1 MRPFKVA
8 LQLYTLRDFCG
19 SAKDLATTLK
29 KVKAIGYDAVEF
41 VHLDFA
47 SNRDLRKLADDHGL
61 AISSIHEAGDRLLN
75 QPQKVAEDLTEL
87 GTDLAVYPYPA
98 GIDFQKGAEVDRLAR
113 QLEHS
118 AEVFAATGQRLVYHN
133 HALEFAKHDEKV
145 ILEYIFANA
154 PKLFAELDTY
164 WIQFG
169 GGDPARWIANLQGRV
184 PLIHLKDY
192 KFNPR
197 KNIPEMAEVGRGN
210 LDFATI
216 IEQGKASGCEWFV
229 VEQDFCE
236 GDPFIAIQV
245 SLEYLKENGGIE
257 LPLLS
262 A

>member
-1 MRPFKVA
+1 MKLSKVA

-19 SAKDLATTLK
+19 RAKDLATTLK

-41 VHLDFA
+41 IRLDFA

-61 AISSIHEAGDRLLN
+61 AISSIHEAGDRLLYH
-75 QPQKVAEDLTEL
+75 PQTVAEELSEL
-87 GTDLAVYPYPA
+87 GTDLAVYAYPA
-98 GIDFQKGAEVDRLAR
+98 GIDFQKGAEVDRLIQ
-113 QLEHS
+113 QLQHS
-118 AEVFAATGQRLVYHN
+118 SEAFAAAGKRLVYHN
-133 HALEFAKHDEKV
+133 HALEFAKHDEEL
-145 ILEYIFANA
+145 ILEYIFRKA

-169 GGDPARWIANLQGRV
+169 GGDPVGWISNLKGRV

-216 IEQGKASGCEWFV
+216 IEQGQAAGCEWFV

-236 GDPFIAIQV
+236 GDPFTAIQV
-245 SLEYLKENGGIE
+245 SLEYLKGN
-257 LPLLS
+257 S
-262 A
+262 D

>member
-1 MRPFKVA
+1 MRLSKVA

-41 VHLDFA
+41 VRSDFA

-61 AISSIHEAGDRLLN
+61 AISSIHESGERLLN
-75 QPQKVAEDLTEL
+75 DPQTAAEELTEL
-87 GTDLAVYPYPA
+87 GTDLAVYAFPA
-98 GIDFQKGAEVDRLAR
+98 GVDFQKEAEVDRLTH
-113 QLEHS
+113 QLRHS
-118 AEVFAATGQRLVYHN
+118 SEVFAAAGKRLVYHN
-133 HALEFAKHDEKV
+133 HALEFAKHGEKL

-154 PKLFAELDTY
+154 PKLWAELDTY

-169 GGDPARWIANLQGRV
+169 GGDPVRWISKLKGRV

-197 KNIPEMAEVGRGN
+197 KNIPEMAEIGRGN
-210 LDFATI
+210 LDFTAI
-216 IEQGKASGCEWFV
+216 VEQGQAAGCEWFV

-236 GDPFIAIQV
+236 GDPFTAIQV
-245 SLEYLKENGGIE
+245 SLEYLKGNEDR
-257 LPLLS
+257 
-262 A
+262 

>member
-1 MRPFKVA
+1 MRLSKVA

-41 VHLDFA
+41 VRLDFA

-61 AISSIHEAGDRLLN
+61 AISSIHESGERLLN
-75 QPQKVAEDLTEL
+75 DPQTAAEELTEL

-98 GIDFQKGAEVDRLAR
+98 GVDFQKEAEVDRLTH
-113 QLEHS
+113 QLQHS
-118 AEVFAATGQRLVYHN
+118 SEVFAAAGKRLVYHN
-133 HALEFAKHDEKV
+133 HALEFAKHGEKL
-145 ILEYIFANA
+145 ILDYIFANA
-154 PKLFAELDTY
+154 PKLWAELDTY

-169 GGDPARWIANLQGRV
+169 GGDPVGWISKLKGRI

-197 KNIPEMAEVGRGN
+197 KNIPEMAEIGRGN
-210 LDFATI
+210 LDFTEI
-216 IEQGKASGCEWFV
+216 VEQGQAAGCEWFV

-236 GDPFIAIQV
+236 GDPFTAIQV
-245 SLEYLKENGGIE
+245 SLEYLKGNEDR
-257 LPLLS
+257 
-262 A
+262 